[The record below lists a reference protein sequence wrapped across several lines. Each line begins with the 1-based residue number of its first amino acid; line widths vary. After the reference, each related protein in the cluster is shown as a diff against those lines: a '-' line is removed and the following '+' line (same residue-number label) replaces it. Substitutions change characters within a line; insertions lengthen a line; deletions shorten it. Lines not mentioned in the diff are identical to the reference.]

1 MQPTED
7 SRSQTRKQGKAKTAR
22 LATHAI
28 AALQPEG
35 ICPLTHGIGGW
46 RHSTF
51 PVSPPSAEPTSPTAV
66 APPHQGPERPKLRA
80 VASPP
85 TLPQHALPTSEGQIV
100 PPCPKRAPPHC
111 LPRRAMG
118 PPARQGRHTGSPFT
132 ARLRETLASLGNR
145 GGGRVACRGVG
156 HPRGGC
162 ECCCVPFNYD
172 TRSEYINICPYTVG
186 AKILVNF
193 WVPLPGQTVKWHTLV
208 TTELSQL

>member
-35 ICPLTHGIGGW
+35 ICLLTHGIGGW

-66 APPHQGPERPKLRA
+66 APPHRGPQRPKLRA

-100 PPCPKRAPPHC
+100 PPCPQRAPPRLS
-111 LPRRAMG
+111 LP
-118 PPARQGRHTGSPFT
+118 QGDGSPR
-132 ARLRETLASLGNR
+132 AAGQAHWLSVYRA
-145 GGGRVACRGVG
+145 VAG
-156 HPRGGC
+156 
-162 ECCCVPFNYD
+162 D
-172 TRSEYINICPYTVG
+172 TG
-186 AKILVNF
+186 
-193 WVPLPGQTVKWHTLV
+193 LPGQQREGVGVWHAGG
-208 TTELSQL
+208 

>member
-66 APPHQGPERPKLRA
+66 APPHWGPERPKLRA

-100 PPCPKRAPPHC
+100 PPCPQRAPPTVSPAGRWAPPRGRAGTLALR
-111 LPRRAMG
+111 LPRG
-118 PPARQGRHTGSPFT
+118 CGRHWLPWAT
-132 ARLRETLASLGNR
+132 E
-145 GGGRVACRGVG
+145 GVG
-156 HPRGGC
+156 VWHAGG
-162 ECCCVPFNYD
+162 
-172 TRSEYINICPYTVG
+172 
-186 AKILVNF
+186 
-193 WVPLPGQTVKWHTLV
+193 
-208 TTELSQL
+208 